1 MMEADGSLFLDIQGM
16 DSLSEVRLSK
26 QRLED
31 NEEVTFAWVTEMV
44 PQAAETEV
52 QHLQCRSLLG
62 IEKKSRE
69 DSVSAAWLE
78 RRKVGD

>member
-31 NEEVTFAWVTEMV
+31 NEEVTFA
-44 PQAAETEV
+44 
-52 QHLQCRSLLG
+52 
-62 IEKKSRE
+62 
-69 DSVSAAWLE
+69 
-78 RRKVGD
+78 